1 MHDSKNKKGKKKV
14 KKAGNI
20 STYSESEY
28 SKRDTLQN
36 N

>member
-1 MHDSKNKKGKKKV
+1 MTAKIRKAKKKV